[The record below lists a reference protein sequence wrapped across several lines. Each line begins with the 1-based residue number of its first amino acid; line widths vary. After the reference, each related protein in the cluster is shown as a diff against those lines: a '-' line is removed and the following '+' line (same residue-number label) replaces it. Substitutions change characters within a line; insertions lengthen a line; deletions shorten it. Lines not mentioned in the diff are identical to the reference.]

1 MAFKRNLE
9 KLLVGQDIYGHPI
22 SVLYRGSDYYKTRLG
37 AFFTLATYVLIA
49 INTIQLFV
57 AFKNGSNIHNG
68 QKDGSKILFM
78 LINGC
83 KSFQTYITAVPRLT

>member
-49 INTIQLFV
+49 INTIQLIV
-57 AFKNGSNIHNG
+57 AFNNGSK
-68 QKDGSKILFM
+68 Q
-78 LINGC
+78 
-83 KSFQTYITAVPRLT
+83 